1 MRLEGKS
8 VIVTGGASGI
18 GRAIALCMAKEG
30 GDICIP
36 DINLDGAQKVAKEV
50 EGLGRKALA
59 LKCDVAKVEEVEA
72 MVKRTLETFGKIDI
86 LVNNTG
92 IDLPVGMPF
101 TNNTEEDWDRG
112 YQINVKSMVLTCKA
126 VAPHMMERRFGKIIN
141 LASIA
146 GQLGSA
152 TSAPYSVSKGAVI
165 TLTRC
170 FARDL
175 APYGINVNA
184 ICPGLLWTPF
194 WQRLGEGLAKS
205 GAFGNL
211 SPREIF
217 DKRTKE
223 WVPMQREQIPEDIG
237 WAAVFLASDEA
248 RNITGQSLN
257 VDGGVYMH

>member
-1 MRLEGKS
+1 MRLQGKS
-8 VIVTGGASGI
+8 AIVTGGASGI
-18 GRAIALCMAKEG
+18 GRAIALCMAREG
-30 GDICIP
+30 ADLSIP
-36 DINLDGAQKVAKEV
+36 DLNLEGAQAVAQEI

-59 LKCDVAKVEEVEA
+59 LRCDVSRAEEVEA
-72 MVKRTLETFGKIDI
+72 LVQRTLEAFGKIDI
-86 LVNNTG
+86 LVNNAG
-92 IDLPVGMPF
+92 VDFPAGRHF
-101 TNNTEEDWDRG
+101 TETAEEEWDRG
-112 YQINVKSMVLTCKA
+112 WQINVRSMVLTCKA
-126 VAPHMMERRFGKIIN
+126 VAPHMMARRFGKIIN

-194 WQRLGEGLAKS
+194 WERLGEGLAKS

-217 DKRTKE
+217 ERRVKE
-223 WVPMQREQIPEDIG
+223 WVPMQREQVPEDIG
-237 WAAVFLASDEA
+237 WAAVFLASEEA

-257 VDGGVYMH
+257 VDGGIYMH

>member
-1 MRLEGKS
+1 MRLEGKTA
-8 VIVTGGASGI
+8 IVTGGASGI
-18 GRAIALCMAKEG
+18 GRAIAMCMAREG
-30 GDICIP
+30 ADVCIS
-36 DINLDGAQKVAKEV
+36 DINSEAARMVAREV
-50 EGLGRKALA
+50 EGLGRRGWAFGCDVSKAL
-59 LKCDVAKVEEVEA
+59 DVEGMVTRSLEV
-72 MVKRTLETFGKIDI
+72 FGKIDI

-101 TNNTEEDWDRG
+101 THNTEEDWDRG
-112 YQINVKSMVLTCKA
+112 YRVNVKSMFLTCKA
-126 VAPHMMERRFGKIIN
+126 VAPHMMERRWGKIIN
-141 LASIA
+141 IASIA
-146 GQLGSA
+146 GQLGST

-175 APYGINVNA
+175 APHGINVNA

-194 WQRLGEGLAKS
+194 WQRLGEGLAKTP
-205 GAFGNL
+205 AFAGL

-217 DKRTKE
+217 DKRVKE
-223 WVPMQREQIPEDIG
+223 WVPMQREQLPEDVG
-237 WAAVFLASDEA
+237 WTAVFLASEES